1 MNLKVARNLMSLD
14 GIVPDIANSG
24 MDAIEMIK
32 NKHYHIVFLDHMM
45 PKMDG
50 IETLQ
55 KLKDQEILP
64 SDTTVIALTANA
76 IVGAKDTYLNAGFDD
91 YLSKPIDLSKLEEL
105 LIKYLPSGIVEAV
118 ETTGKSDAKD
128 GGDDE
133 ILVFEPESEGDTSD
147 KKPAN
152 ADPVKELEFIGF
164 NTKAGIG
171 YCAGDEDFYLE
182 MLGTFA
188 GDWEEKSEAIRKDYE
203 NTDIADY
210 QIRVHA
216 LKSTAK
222 TIGADELSAKAL
234 EQEQAA
240 KAGDIA
246 AIDRGV
252 NPLLDMYQDVVEHIR
267 NVTGRGK

>member
-1 MNLKVARNLMSLD
+1 MK
-14 GIVPDIANSG
+14 ANK
-24 MDAIEMIK
+24 K
-32 NKHYHIVFLDHMM
+32 NPV
-45 PKMDG
+45 
-50 IETLQ
+50 
-55 KLKDQEILP
+55 QE
-64 SDTTVIALTANA
+64 LT
-76 IVGAKDTYLNAGFDD
+76 D
-91 YLSKPIDLSKLEEL
+91 
-105 LIKYLPSGIVEAV
+105 
-118 ETTGKSDAKD
+118 
-128 GGDDE
+128 
-133 ILVFEPESEGDTSD
+133 
-147 KKPAN
+147 
-152 ADPVKELEFIGF
+152 IGF

-188 GDWEEKSEAIRKDYE
+188 EEWEEKSKAIQDDYE

-252 NPLLDMYQDVVEHIR
+252 RPLLDLYADTVEHIKR
-267 NVTGRGK
+267 ATGRD